1 MWQNAASYC
10 HVLLN
15 QPQKAEILFM
25 IFNSIPFAVF
35 LPIIFILY
43 WACPAK
49 YRYIFLLAASF
60 YFYMYMNPK
69 YIFFLLGTTAVSY
82 FLALALESAK
92 DVFRKKLYL
101 SIGLL
106 ALIGVLALLKYSN
119 FVIEIAGL
127 PSPAIQ
133 FMLPVGISFYTFQT
147 LGYLIDIYRRKYA
160 AERHF
165 GYYCLFVSF
174 FPQLLSGPIGR
185 GDVLL
190 PQLKKKRT
198 FDISQASYGIKLMA
212 VGYYK
217 KLVVAGLLAP
227 TVDNIY
233 DNPDNYIGLVY
244 IIATIMFALQIY
256 CDFSGYT
263 DIAIGCAKLLGIELS
278 ENFKSP
284 YFSRSIKEFW
294 SRWHISLST
303 WFRDYFYIPLG
314 GNRVGTFRHSLNLMA
329 TFLVSGL
336 WHGAGLNYILWGGIH
351 GLYQIMET
359 LLGRNKKDKQAKRT
373 PLRDFCF
380 TLLTFGAVCFAWVFF
395 RANNLSHA
403 WRIISLSFHEIGNLH
418 NYLRTAI
425 ICLDM
430 SYAYMLYLC
439 IPVLLLM
446 IYDYASLKINVI
458 AWLSSRKPWVRY
470 PVYMLFLLI
479 ILLFSEKGVS
489 TEFYYFQF

>member
-1 MWQNAASYC
+1 
-10 HVLLN
+10 
-15 QPQKAEILFM
+15 M
-25 IFNSIPFAVF
+25 IYNSIPFAVF

-43 WACPAK
+43 WICPSK
-49 YRYIFLLAASF
+49 YRYLFLLAASF
-60 YFYMYMNPK
+60 YFYMYMDPK
-69 YIFFLLGTTAVSY
+69 YIFFLLGTVTVSY
-82 FLALALESAK
+82 LLALALDSAR

-101 SIGLL
+101 FIGIL
-106 ALIGVLALLKYSN
+106 ALIGVLALLKYSG
-119 FVIEIAGL
+119 FIIEIAGL

-147 LGYLIDIYRRKYA
+147 LGYLIDIYRGKYP

-174 FPQLLSGPIGR
+174 FPQILSGPIGR

-190 PQLKKKRT
+190 PQLKKERT
-198 FDISQASYGIKLMA
+198 FDIYQASYGMKLMA
-212 VGYYK
+212 VGYFK

-227 TVDNIY
+227 TVDKIY
-233 DNPDNYIGLVY
+233 DNPESYVGLVY
-244 IIATIMFALQIY
+244 IIATFMFALQIY

-263 DIAIGCAKLLGIELS
+263 DISIGCAKLFGMELS

-303 WFRDYFYIPLG
+303 WFRDYLYIPLG
-314 GNRVGTFRHSLNLMA
+314 GNRVGKIRHCFNLML

-336 WHGAGLNYILWGGIH
+336 WHGAGINYILWGGIH
-351 GLYQIMET
+351 GFYQIIET
-359 LLGRNKKDKQAKRT
+359 ISGKNKKGREGKRD
-373 PLRDFCF
+373 PLLNLFSVF
-380 TLLTFGAVCFAWVFF
+380 LTFMAVCLAWVFF
-395 RANNLSHA
+395 RADSVSHA
-403 WRIISLSFHEIGNLH
+403 WRIISLSFHEIGNPY
-418 NYLRTAI
+418 NYFRTAV

-430 SYAYMLYLC
+430 SYAYMIYLS
-439 IPVLLLM
+439 IPVLLLT
-446 IYDYASLKINVI
+446 IYDYASLKRDVI
-458 AWLSSRKPWVRY
+458 AWISSRKPWVRY
-470 PVYMLFLLI
+470 PVYIFLLLI

>member
-1 MWQNAASYC
+1 
-10 HVLLN
+10 
-15 QPQKAEILFM
+15 M
-25 IFNSIPFAVF
+25 IYNSIPFAVF

-43 WACPAK
+43 WICPSK
-49 YRYIFLLAASF
+49 YRYLFLLAASF
-60 YFYMYMNPK
+60 YFYMYMDPK
-69 YIFFLLGTTAVSY
+69 YIFFLLGTVTVSY
-82 FLALALESAK
+82 LLALALDSAR

-101 SIGLL
+101 FIGIL
-106 ALIGVLALLKYSN
+106 ALIGVLALLKYSG
-119 FVIEIAGL
+119 FIIEIAGL

-147 LGYLIDIYRRKYA
+147 LGYLIDIYRGKYP

-174 FPQLLSGPIGR
+174 FPQILSGPIGR

-190 PQLKKKRT
+190 PQLKKERA
-198 FDISQASYGIKLMA
+198 FDIYQASYGMKLMA
-212 VGYYK
+212 VGYFK

-227 TVDNIY
+227 TVDKVY
-233 DNPDNYIGLVY
+233 DNPESYVGLVY
-244 IIATIMFALQIY
+244 IIATFMFALQIY

-263 DIAIGCAKLLGIELS
+263 DIAIGCAKLFGMELS

-303 WFRDYFYIPLG
+303 WFRDYLYIPLG
-314 GNRVGTFRHSLNLMA
+314 GNRVGKIRHCFNLML

-336 WHGAGLNYILWGGIH
+336 WHGAGINYILWGGIH
-351 GLYQIMET
+351 GFYQIIET
-359 LLGRNKKDKQAKRT
+359 ISGRNKKGREEKRN
-373 PLRDFCF
+373 PLLNLFSVF
-380 TLLTFGAVCFAWVFF
+380 LTFMAVCLAWVFF
-395 RANNLSHA
+395 RADSVSHA
-403 WRIISLSFHEIGNLH
+403 WRIISLSFHEIGNPY
-418 NYLRTAI
+418 NYFRTAV

-430 SYAYMLYLC
+430 SYAYMIYLS
-439 IPVLLLM
+439 IPVLLLT
-446 IYDYASLKINVI
+446 IYDYASLKRDVI
-458 AWLSSRKPWVRY
+458 AWISSRKPWVRY
-470 PVYMLFLLI
+470 PVYIFLLLI

>member
-1 MWQNAASYC
+1 
-10 HVLLN
+10 
-15 QPQKAEILFM
+15 M
-25 IFNSIPFAVF
+25 IYNSIPFAVF

-43 WACPAK
+43 WICPSK
-49 YRYIFLLAASF
+49 YRYLFLLAASF
-60 YFYMYMNPK
+60 YFYMYMDPK
-69 YIFFLLGTTAVSY
+69 YIFFLLGTVTISY
-82 FLALALESAK
+82 LLALALDSAR

-101 SIGLL
+101 FIGIL
-106 ALIGVLALLKYSN
+106 ALIGVLALLKYSG
-119 FVIEIAGL
+119 FIIEIAGL

-147 LGYLIDIYRRKYA
+147 LGYLIDIYRGKYP

-174 FPQLLSGPIGR
+174 FPQILSGPIGR

-190 PQLKKKRT
+190 PQLKKERT
-198 FDISQASYGIKLMA
+198 FDISQASYGMKLMA
-212 VGYYK
+212 VGYFK

-227 TVDNIY
+227 TVDKVY
-233 DNPDNYIGLVY
+233 DNPESYVGLVY
-244 IIATIMFALQIY
+244 IIATFMFALQIY

-263 DIAIGCAKLLGIELS
+263 DIAIGCAKLFGMELS

-303 WFRDYFYIPLG
+303 WFRDYLYIPLG
-314 GNRVGTFRHSLNLMA
+314 GNRVGKIRHCFNLML

-336 WHGAGLNYILWGGIH
+336 WHGAGINYILWGGIH
-351 GLYQIMET
+351 GFYQIIET
-359 LLGRNKKDKQAKRT
+359 ISGRNKKGREEKRN
-373 PLRDFCF
+373 PLLNLFSVF
-380 TLLTFGAVCFAWVFF
+380 LTFMAVCLAWVFF
-395 RANNLSHA
+395 RADSISHA
-403 WRIISLSFHEIGNLH
+403 WRIISFSFHEIGNPY
-418 NYLRTAI
+418 NYFRTAV

-430 SYAYMLYLC
+430 SYAYMIYIS
-439 IPVLLLM
+439 IPVLLLI
-446 IYDYASLKINVI
+446 IYDYASLKRDVI
-458 AWLSSRKPWVRY
+458 AWISSRKPWVRY
-470 PVYMLFLLI
+470 PVYIFLLLI

>member
-1 MWQNAASYC
+1 
-10 HVLLN
+10 
-15 QPQKAEILFM
+15 M
-25 IFNSIPFAVF
+25 IYNSIPFAVF

-43 WACPAK
+43 WICPSK
-49 YRYIFLLAASF
+49 YRYLFLLAASF
-60 YFYMYMNPK
+60 YFYMYMDPK
-69 YIFFLLGTTAVSY
+69 YIFFLLGTVTVSY
-82 FLALALESAK
+82 LLALALDSAR

-101 SIGLL
+101 FIGIL
-106 ALIGVLALLKYSN
+106 ALIGVLALLKYSG
-119 FVIEIAGL
+119 FIIEIAGL

-147 LGYLIDIYRRKYA
+147 LGYLIDIYRGKYP

-174 FPQLLSGPIGR
+174 FPQILSGPIGR

-190 PQLKKKRT
+190 PQLKKERT
-198 FDISQASYGIKLMA
+198 FDIYQASYGMKLMA
-212 VGYYK
+212 VGYFK

-227 TVDNIY
+227 TVDKIY
-233 DNPDNYIGLVY
+233 DNPESYVGLVY
-244 IIATIMFALQIY
+244 IIATFMFALQIY

-263 DIAIGCAKLLGIELS
+263 DIAIGCAKLFGMELS

-303 WFRDYFYIPLG
+303 WFRDYLYIPLG
-314 GNRVGTFRHSLNLMA
+314 GNRVGKIRHCFNLML

-336 WHGAGLNYILWGGIH
+336 WHGAGINYILWGGIH
-351 GLYQIMET
+351 GFYQIIET
-359 LLGRNKKDKQAKRT
+359 ISGKNKKGREGKRN
-373 PLRDFCF
+373 PLLNLFSVF
-380 TLLTFGAVCFAWVFF
+380 LTFMAVCLAWVFF
-395 RANNLSHA
+395 RADSVSHA
-403 WRIISLSFHEIGNLH
+403 WRIISLSFHEIGNPY
-418 NYLRTAI
+418 NYFRTAV

-430 SYAYMLYLC
+430 SYAYMIYLS
-439 IPVLLLM
+439 IPILLLT
-446 IYDYASLKINVI
+446 IYDYASLKRDVI
-458 AWLSSRKPWVRY
+458 AWISSRKPWVRY
-470 PVYMLFLLI
+470 PVYIFLLLI